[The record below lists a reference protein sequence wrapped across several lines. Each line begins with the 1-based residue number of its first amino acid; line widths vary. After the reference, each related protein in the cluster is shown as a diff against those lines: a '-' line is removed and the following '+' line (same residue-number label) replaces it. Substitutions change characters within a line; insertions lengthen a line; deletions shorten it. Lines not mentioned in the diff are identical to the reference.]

1 MEKSQDK
8 LNGSKQAAPAWTRG
22 FFALS
27 DPPPP
32 GKRPGMLRHVFLT
45 GRMVVAGLRQSQLT
59 RMAAA
64 MTYRTLFG
72 LIPVLVVGL
81 VTLASFS
88 SPEEQRDA
96 VHKLLS
102 YAGVDQISIQSE
114 EGDGVRR
121 PRHDGAD
128 SSDETAAG
136 GTSEPG
142 GAQAPAAS
150 AGAAADPDFVGPLAP
165 GARPPS
171 KLDRFIGEA
180 VDRAKS
186 MKGRVQVI
194 GFLTLLY
201 AALSMLVEIEKAFNQ
216 ICNAPEGRSWTL
228 RVVQYWFLLTLG
240 PLLLFLSFFIT
251 EYLSGIAGNLPITH
265 DESVKRVLLGV
276 LGFGSACLTTTVLL
290 TVIYTRVPNTRI
302 LVAPAMLGAFVAAV
316 AWEAGKLG
324 ITEFVHFSAGYQQLY
339 GALAILPL
347 FLVWLY
353 VSWLIVL
360 VGLQLAYS
368 MQTYRAATAKGLTES
383 VLVALGLRP
392 DPNPPGRPRLIDG
405 SAPLLVMVS
414 VAERF
419 AKGERSDH
427 ASVADR
433 TGLDA
438 VAAAAVLEQLA
449 GAGLL
454 LRVAEG
460 DRQVAYSLAR
470 PAEHIRALEVLDVTD
485 SLAQGASNTREL
497 SVGQLLAR
505 ARRDALR
512 NSTLA
517 SLIEREAAANTP
529 AEHPSATPQPA

>member
-1 MEKSQDK
+1 
-8 LNGSKQAAPAWTRG
+8 
-22 FFALS
+22 
-27 DPPPP
+27 
-32 GKRPGMLRHVFLT
+32 
-45 GRMVVAGLRQSQLT
+45 MVIAGLRQSQLT

-72 LIPVLVVGL
+72 LIPVLVVCL

-88 SPEEQRDA
+88 TPQEQRDA

-102 YAGVDQISIQSE
+102 YAGVDQISIQGE
-114 EGDGVRR
+114 DGDGSQVRR
-121 PRHDGAD
+121 RHRDSAAPGDSAANDGAG
-128 SSDETAAG
+128 E
-136 GTSEPG
+136 
-142 GAQAPAAS
+142 PAANPP
-150 AGAAADPDFVGPLAP
+150 AEPAAAPPDPAFVGPLMP
-165 GARPPS
+165 GVNPPS

-251 EYLSGIAGNLPITH
+251 EYLSGLAGRLPITH
-265 DESVKRVLLGV
+265 DDEVKKMLLGA
-276 LGFGSACLTTTVLL
+276 LGFASACLTTTVLL

-302 LVAPAMLGAFVAAV
+302 MVAPAMLGALVAAV
-316 AWEAGKLG
+316 AWETGKLG
-324 ITEFVHFSAGYQQLY
+324 ITRFVHFSAGYQQLY

-347 FLVWLY
+347 FLMWLY

-368 MQTYRAATAKGLTES
+368 MQTYRAATAKGLTQS
-383 VLVALGLRP
+383 VLIALGLSP

-427 ASVADR
+427 AAVADR

-454 LRVAEG
+454 LRVADG
-460 DRQVAYSLAR
+460 DRQMAYSLAR
-470 PAEHIRALEVLDVTD
+470 PAENIRALDVLDAAD
-485 SLAQGASNTREL
+485 SLAQGSNRAHEL
-497 SVGQLLAR
+497 NVGHILAR

-517 SLIEREAAANTP
+517 SLIQHETP
-529 AEHPSATPQPA
+529 APTPSEHPAGTPQPA

>member
-1 MEKSQDK
+1 M
-8 LNGSKQAAPAWTRG
+8 PAWTRG

-32 GKRPGMLRHVFLT
+32 GTRPGILRHVFLT
-45 GRMVVAGLRQSQLT
+45 GRMVIAGLRQSQLT

-64 MTYRTLFG
+64 LTYRTLFG

-102 YAGVDQISIQSE
+102 YAGVDQISIQGDDG
-114 EGDGVRR
+114 EGDRGRR
-121 PRHDGAD
+121 QRNPGEDPPL
-128 SSDETAAG
+128 SDTN
-136 GTSEPG
+136 
-142 GAQAPAAS
+142 PAADASDSTLSPS
-150 AGAAADPDFVGPLAP
+150 ATASAADVPDPTFVGPMLP

-186 MKGRVQVI
+186 LKGPVQLI

-201 AALSMLVEIEKAFNQ
+201 AALSMMVEIEKAFNQ

-251 EYLSGIAGNLPITH
+251 EYLSSLAGRLPITH
-265 DESVKRVLLGV
+265 DDEVKKVLLGI
-276 LGFGSACLTTTVLL
+276 LGFVSACLTTTALL

-302 LVAPAMLGAFVAAV
+302 LVAPAALGAFAAAI
-316 AWEAGKLG
+316 AWETGKLG
-324 ITEFVHFSAGYQQLY
+324 ITQFVHFSAGYQRLY

-347 FLVWLY
+347 FLMWLY

-368 MQTYRAATAKGLTES
+368 MQIYRAATAKGLTER
-383 VLVALGLRP
+383 VLIALGLKP
-392 DPNPPGRPRLIDG
+392 DPDPPGRPRLIDG
-405 SAPLLVMVS
+405 SAPLLVMVA

-419 AKGERSDH
+419 AKGLRSDH
-427 ASVADR
+427 GSIADR

-438 VAAAAVLEQLA
+438 VAAAAMLEQLA

-460 DRQVAYSLAR
+460 DRQMIYSLAK
-470 PAEHIRALEVLDVTD
+470 PAEHIRAIEVLDVAD
-485 SLAQGASNTREL
+485 SLAQGSNRAQEL
-497 SVGQLLAR
+497 NVGQLLAR

-512 NSTLA
+512 NATLA
-517 SLIEREAAANTP
+517 SLIDDEAPERAPHARP
-529 AEHPSATPQPA
+529 AATPQPA